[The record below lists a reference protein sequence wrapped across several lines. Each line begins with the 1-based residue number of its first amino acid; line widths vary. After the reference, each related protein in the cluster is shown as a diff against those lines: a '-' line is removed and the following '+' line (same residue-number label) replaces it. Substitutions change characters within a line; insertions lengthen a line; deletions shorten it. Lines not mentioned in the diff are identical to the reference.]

1 MNATEVKEFT
11 QRGVDAQH
19 AATARFHDR
28 DAIRQIEQAY
38 LATEQGKKDP
48 GIACACID
56 VPDLRRVVLSR
67 GEALVNG
74 VTATAEQCQMILA
87 ALKGRAK

>member
-1 MNATEVKEFT
+1 MNATEVQDFT
-11 QRGVDAQH
+11 NRTVEAAH

-28 DAIRQIEQAY
+28 DLIRQIEQAY
-38 LATEQGKKDP
+38 LATKQGESDP
-48 GIACACID
+48 GIACACVD

-74 VTATAEQCQMILA
+74 VTATEEQCQMILA
-87 ALKGRAK
+87 ALKARVK

>member
-1 MNATEVKEFT
+1 MNATEVKDFT
-11 QRGVDAQH
+11 DRSVGAAH
-19 AATARFHDR
+19 AATARFHDN
-28 DAIRQIEQAY
+28 DIIRQIEQAY
-38 LATEQGKKDP
+38 LATEQGRKDP
-48 GIACACID
+48 GIACSTID

-74 VTATAEQCQMILA
+74 VTATPEQCQMILA